1 MTWGFGLLLGVV
13 LTSTAFLVRA
23 RLEQNRFATALSL
36 VDALLRGTSEGV
48 LVIDARGRAA
58 RSNAPA
64 RALLGP
70 GYRAA
75 TWSVAR
81 SEPLHDLV
89 ERARSDAVE
98 ETEITM
104 LGRVVLV
111 SAVPLGD
118 GRVLLRLKDVSEI
131 RRLERVRT
139 DFVANASHE
148 LKTPLTALR
157 GFAETL
163 LDDEEPPA
171 ELRRRFIESI
181 HTNAIRLQN
190 LVEDLLDLTRLESGG
205 WRPDLTPLLV
215 GPLVRQAWEE
225 VTQARGRQT
234 SFSLS
239 GEGIVLGDE
248 RGLLHILRNL
258 LDNSLRH
265 TPDDGRIDV
274 TISQG
279 PETVTTAVADTGSGI
294 PAEALPRIFERF
306 YRADPARSRQEGG
319 TGLGLAIV
327 SHMVEAMG
335 GRVSAASE
343 KGRGTTMS
351 FVLPRVRGAPPRH
364 APG

>member
-1 MTWGFGLLLGVV
+1 MSVV
-13 LTSTAFLVRA
+13 LWLASGAALASGFFILRA
-23 RLEQNRFATALSL
+23 RTAANRGLAASAL
-36 VDALLRGTSEGV
+36 VEALLEGTSEGV
-48 LVIDARGRAA
+48 LVIDSSGRAA

-64 RALLGP
+64 RALLGQ

-75 TWSVAR
+75 TWSVQR
-81 SEPLHDLV
+81 SPALSALV
-89 ERARSDAVE
+89 ERARSEAVADS
-98 ETEITM
+98 EIDM

-111 SAVPLGD
+111 SAMPLGD

-157 GFAETL
+157 GYAETL
-163 LDDEEPPA
+163 LEEDEPPPD
-171 ELRRRFIESI
+171 LRRKFLGSI
-181 HTNAIRLQN
+181 HANALRLQN

-215 GPLVRQAWEE
+215 GPLARKAWDE
-225 VTQARGRQT
+225 VTESRGRHI

-248 RGLLHILRNL
+248 RGLSHILRNL

-274 TISQG
+274 QISQAA
-279 PETVTTAVADTGSGI
+279 ETVTVSVADTGSGI
-294 PAEALPRIFERF
+294 PPEALPRIFERF

-327 SHMVEAMG
+327 SHMVEAMHG
-335 GRVSAASE
+335 EVSATSE
-343 KGRGTTMS
+343 KGRGTVVS
-351 FVLPRVRGAPPRH
+351 FTLPRASEAAPRR
-364 APG
+364 